1 MGIQYLNRFLIDN
14 CKKSSIRKIHLRELK
29 HKTIVIDTS
38 IYIYKFIA
46 ENKLIE
52 NTYLLISLFRHYS
65 ITPIFIF
72 DGKPPREK
80 RDLLIQRRMQK
91 QEAEQKYLEMQN
103 ILENTTDSEEI
114 AKLQKQIENMK
125 KQCINVTMDDIQ
137 SVKQLIE
144 YYGVQYYN
152 AENEAD
158 QLIAYLVNSKKA
170 WGCISDDMDMFVY
183 GCSRVFRHLS
193 LLNHTIIMYDTK
205 SILNDLEMSMD
216 EFREITV
223 LSGTD
228 YNIHN
233 KTTLHDTIHWFSKFK
248 KHNKKNG
255 SSSSGSFYQWL
266 LENSKYITDYDE
278 LINQYQMFIVKMT
291 DFEYLQNMSFKLL
304 PIQKTEL
311 RNFLRNYGFIF
322 V

>member
-1 MGIQYLNRFLIDN
+1 MGIQYLNKFLIDN
-14 CKKSSIRKIHLRELK
+14 CSKTSIRKIHLRELK
-29 HKTIVIDTS
+29 HKIIVIDTS

-65 ITPIFIF
+65 ITPIFVF
-72 DGKPPREK
+72 DGRPPREK
-80 RDLLIQRRMQK
+80 RELLIQRKLQK

-103 ILENTTDSEEI
+103 ILENTTDNQEI
-114 AKLQKQIENMK
+114 AKLQKQMENMK

-137 SVKQLIE
+137 SVKQLLE
-144 YYGVQYYN
+144 YYGVQYYT

-170 WGCISDDMDMFVY
+170 WGCMSDDMDMFVY

-193 LLNHTIIMYDTK
+193 LLNHSIILYDTK
-205 SILNDLEMSMD
+205 SILNDLEMTLD

-233 KTTLHDTIHWFSKFK
+233 KTTLQDTIHWFYKFK
-248 KHNKKNG
+248 KYSKKN
-255 SSSSGSFYQWL
+255 SSSQLSFYQWL
-266 LENSKYITDYDE
+266 LEHTKYIADYDE
-278 LINQYQMFIVKMT
+278 LINQYKMFVIQMT

-304 PIQKTEL
+304 PIQKQEL
-311 RNFLRNYGFIF
+311 RNFLKNYGFIF
-322 V
+322 TS

>member
-1 MGIQYLNRFLIDN
+1 MGIQYLNKFLIDN
-14 CKKSSIRKIHLRELK
+14 CSKTSIRKIHLRELK
-29 HKTIVIDTS
+29 HKIIVIDTS

-65 ITPIFIF
+65 ITPIFVF
-72 DGKPPREK
+72 DGRPPREK
-80 RDLLIQRRMQK
+80 RELLIQRKLQK

-103 ILENTTDSEEI
+103 ILENTTDNQEI
-114 AKLQKQIENMK
+114 AKLQKQMENMK

-137 SVKQLIE
+137 SVKQLLE
-144 YYGVQYYN
+144 YYGVQYYT

-255 SSSSGSFYQWL
+255 SSALSFYQWL
-266 LENSKYITDYDE
+266 LENTKYITDYDE
-278 LINQYQMFIVKMT
+278 LMNQYQMFIVKMT

-311 RNFLRNYGFIF
+311 RNFLKNYGFIF
-322 V
+322 I

>member
-1 MGIQYLNRFLIDN
+1 MGIQYLNKFLIDN
-14 CKKSSIRKIHLRELK
+14 CSKTSIRKNHLRELK
-29 HKTIVIDTS
+29 HKTIVIDIS

-103 ILENTTDSEEI
+103 ILENTTDNQEI
-114 AKLQKQIENMK
+114 AKLQKQMENMK

-137 SVKQLIE
+137 SVKQLLE
-144 YYGVQYYN
+144 YYGVQYYT

-170 WGCISDDMDMFVY
+170 WGCMSDDMDMFVY

-193 LLNHTIIMYDTK
+193 LLNHTIVTYDTK
-205 SILNDLEMSMD
+205 MILNDLEMSMD

-248 KHNKKNG
+248 KHSKNNKKHG
-255 SSSSGSFYQWL
+255 SSFYQWL

-278 LINQYQMFIVKMT
+278 LMNQYQMFIVKMT

>member
-1 MGIQYLNRFLIDN
+1 MGIQHLNRFLMDN
-14 CKKSSIRKIHLRELK
+14 CSKTSIRKIHLRELK
-29 HKTIVIDTS
+29 HKTIAIDTS
-38 IYIYKFIA
+38 IYIYKFIGD
-46 ENKLIE
+46 NKLIE

-65 ITPIFIF
+65 ITPIFVF

-80 RDLLIQRRMQK
+80 RELLIQRKIQK
-91 QEAEQKYLEMQN
+91 QEAEQKYLEIKNN
-103 ILENTTDSEEI
+103 IENTTDVEEI
-114 AKLQKQIENMK
+114 AKLQKQLENIK
-125 KQCINVTMDDIQ
+125 KQCVNVTNEDIQ

-144 YYGVQYYN
+144 FYGAQYYE

-193 LLNHTIIMYDTK
+193 LLNHTLILYDTK

-228 YNIHN
+228 YNIRN
-233 KTTLHDTIHWFSKFK
+233 QTTLHDTIHWFYKYKKFIK
-248 KHNKKNG
+248 KSDAPKT
-255 SSSSGSFYQWL
+255 FYEWL
-266 LENSKYITDYDE
+266 LENTKYITDYED
-278 LINQYQMFIVKMT
+278 LTHQYNMFIVKMT
-291 DFEYLQNMSFKLL
+291 DFDYMQNMSFKLL

-311 RNFLRNYGFIF
+311 RGFLKNYGFIF
-322 V
+322 TS

>member
-1 MGIQYLNRFLIDN
+1 MGIQHLNRFLIDN
-14 CKKSSIRKIHLRELK
+14 CSKTSIRKIHLRELK
-29 HKTIVIDTS
+29 HKTIVIDIS

-91 QEAEQKYLEMQN
+91 QEAEQKYLEMEN
-103 ILENTTDSEEI
+103 ILENTTDNEEI
-114 AKLQKQIENMK
+114 AKLQKQMENMK
-125 KQCINVTMDDIQ
+125 KQFINVTIDDMQ
-137 SVKQLIE
+137 SVKQLLE
-144 YYGVQYYN
+144 YYGVQYHT

-158 QLIAYLVNSKKA
+158 QVIAYLVNSKKA
-170 WGCISDDMDMFVY
+170 WGCMSDDMDMFVY

-193 LLNHTIIMYDTK
+193 LLNHTIMMYDTK
-205 SILNDLEMSMD
+205 TILNDLEMSMD

-248 KHNKKNG
+248 KTTKKNT
-255 SSSSGSFYQWL
+255 SSPGSFYQWL
-266 LENSKYITDYDE
+266 LENTKYITDYDE
-278 LINQYQMFIVKMT
+278 LMNQYQMFIIKMT

-311 RNFLRNYGFIF
+311 RKFLKNYGFIF

>member
-14 CKKSSIRKIHLRELK
+14 CSKSSIRKLHLRELK
-29 HKTIVIDTS
+29 HKTVVIDTS

-65 ITPIFIF
+65 ITPIFVF
-72 DGKPPREK
+72 DGRPPREK
-80 RDLLIQRRMQK
+80 RELLNQRKLQK
-91 QEAEQKYLEMQN
+91 QEAEQKYLEMKN
-103 ILENTTDSEEI
+103 ILENTTDREEI
-114 AKLQKQIENMK
+114 AKLQKQLENIK
-125 KQCINVTMDDIQ
+125 KQCVNVTMDDIQ
-137 SVKQLIE
+137 SVKQLLD

-152 AENEAD
+152 AEQEAD

-193 LLNHTIIMYDTK
+193 LLNHTLMLYDTK
-205 SILNDLEMSMD
+205 SILNDLEMTMD

-248 KHNKKNG
+248 KYNKKNTTK
-255 SSSSGSFYQWL
+255 SSFYEWL
-266 LENSKYITDYDE
+266 LENSKYISDYHE
-278 LINQYQMFIVKMT
+278 LISQYQMFIIKMT
-291 DFEYLQNMSFKLL
+291 DFEHLQNMSFKLL
-304 PIQKTEL
+304 PIQKKEL
-311 RNFLRNYGFIF
+311 HDFLKKYGFIF
-322 V
+322 TS

>member
-1 MGIQYLNRFLIDN
+1 MGIQYLNRFLVDN
-14 CKKSSIRKIHLRELK
+14 CKKSSIRKTHLRELK
-29 HKTIVIDTS
+29 YKTIVIDTS

-80 RDLLIQRRMQK
+80 RDLLIQRRVQK

-103 ILENTTDSEEI
+103 ILENTSDNEEI

-144 YYGVQYYN
+144 YYGIQYYT

-248 KHNKKNG
+248 KHSKKHG
-255 SSSSGSFYQWL
+255 SSAISFYQWL
-266 LENSKYITDYDE
+266 LENTKYITDYDE
-278 LINQYQMFIVKMT
+278 LNNQYQMFIVKMT

-311 RNFLRNYGFIF
+311 RNFLKNYGFIF

>member
-14 CKKSSIRKIHLRELK
+14 CSKSSIRKVHLRELK
-29 HKTIVIDTS
+29 HKTVVIDTS

-65 ITPIFIF
+65 ITPIFVF
-72 DGKPPREK
+72 DGRPPREK
-80 RDLLIQRRMQK
+80 RDLLNQRKLQK
-91 QEAEQKYLEMQN
+91 QEAEQKYLEMKN
-103 ILENTTDSEEI
+103 ILENTSDHEEI
-114 AKLQKQIENMK
+114 AKLQKQIENIK
-125 KQCINVTMDDIQ
+125 KQCVNVTMDDIQ
-137 SVKQLIE
+137 SVKQLID

-152 AENEAD
+152 AEQEAD
-158 QLIAYLVNSKKA
+158 QLIAYLVNSKKV

-193 LLNHTIIMYDTK
+193 LLNHTLMLYDTK
-205 SILNDLEMSMD
+205 SILNDLEMTMD

-233 KTTLHDTIHWFSKFK
+233 KTTLYDTIHWFSKFK
-248 KHNKKNG
+248 KYSKKNATRT
-255 SSSSGSFYQWL
+255 SFYEWL
-266 LENSKYITDYDE
+266 LENSKYISDYDE
-278 LINQYQMFIVKMT
+278 LISQYQMFIIKMT
-291 DFEYLQNMSFKLL
+291 DFEHLQNMSFKLL
-304 PIQKTEL
+304 PIQKKEL
-311 RNFLRNYGFIF
+311 HDFLKKYGFIF
-322 V
+322 TS